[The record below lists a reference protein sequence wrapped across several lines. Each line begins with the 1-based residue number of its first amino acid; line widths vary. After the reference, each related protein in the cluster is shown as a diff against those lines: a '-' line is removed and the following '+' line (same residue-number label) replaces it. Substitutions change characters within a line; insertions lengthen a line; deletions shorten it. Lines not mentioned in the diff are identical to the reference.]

1 MTGAHPEASH
11 AVQLLQA
18 ATLHHTTQLQ
28 AAMDTLRAGVA
39 GLSADR
45 DAVLAG
51 ESELRTRF
59 EGSADALKA
68 RVASFVSELL
78 AAEAAWISEGRTV
91 LAARTQ
97 ALHDQAHKLHDAVA
111 QMNTALAA
119 CDSLLSHPASS
130 TNPLSLSAM
139 ADSANTAAG
148 LTSLRGPPC
157 VSRTLEFMHNFV
169 PLESALGDNL
179 CELRTAVLDAQQCIM
194 EGPALAGFL
203 LGSSHDKDVLAQ
215 NCIDV
220 VLKDEDG
227 ALVTAADTHNISVS
241 VVWGSDAPQLP
252 STAVRRQKHLI
263 SEGRIRVSFSTRADV
278 DELVIVVALADGSHV
293 RGSPLMIPNI
303 TVDTTVFTDSTI
315 LAQVPRPAY
324 KSFLS
329 SLRAWLPRVP
339 MFQLLYRS
347 SRDGPTP
354 AAFHRLCDGKGATL
368 TLFRS
373 SSGHTFGGYTEVS
386 WRSGTGTWA
395 SATDAFLFNI
405 VNANGD
411 APARFPLSSV
421 PHPKATWHHHRFGP
435 TFGDGDLQVCGN
447 MASPTS
453 AFGSAAGLTYIVFPK
468 AYKDE
473 GPHRRG
479 NSTFTDVTDGN
490 DFVPQEIEV
499 WAVV

>member
-1 MTGAHPEASH
+1 
-11 AVQLLQA
+11 
-18 ATLHHTTQLQ
+18 
-28 AAMDTLRAGVA
+28 
-39 GLSADR
+39 
-45 DAVLAG
+45 
-51 ESELRTRF
+51 
-59 EGSADALKA
+59 
-68 RVASFVSELL
+68 
-78 AAEAAWISEGRTV
+78 
-91 LAARTQ
+91 
-97 ALHDQAHKLHDAVA
+97 
-111 QMNTALAA
+111 
-119 CDSLLSHPASS
+119 
-130 TNPLSLSAM
+130 M
-139 ADSANTAAG
+139 ANSANTAAG
-148 LTSLRGPPC
+148 LTCLRGPPC

-203 LGSSHDKDVLAQ
+203 LGSSHDKDVTVLAQ
-215 NCIDV
+215 NYIDV

-278 DELVIVVALADGSHV
+278 DELVIAVALADGSHV

-329 SLRAWLPRVP
+329 SLRTWLPRVP

-405 VNANGD
+405 VNAYGD
-411 APARFPLSSV
+411 APARFPLSSA

-490 DFVPQEIEV
+490 DFMPQEIEV